1 MGIRNPAPSSSYAS
15 QRCNRRRGTTDD
27 PQSGQFSQSKCTVKY
42 SRLAPY
48 IPSFYNLREQKMHFL
63 FLFLFFIPSLALSL
77 RLAPCQNTTC
87 RFRFLGFAI
96 SILHCPIIST
106 CVSSFLRRPYIP
118 ASNKLHSKQACTTA
132 PLAQCIGPAS
142 LDRRSGVIF
151 VILPLLMSSQAMDTE
166 PYMGFFIQFL

>member
-1 MGIRNPAPSSSYAS
+1 MYSEILPTCSVHTIFLQPSGAK
-15 QRCNRRRGTTDD
+15 DAF
-27 PQSGQFSQSKCTVKY
+27 P
-42 SRLAPY
+42 
-48 IPSFYNLREQKMHFL
+48 

-142 LDRRSGVIF
+142 LDRRSGVIL
-151 VILPLLMSSQAMDTE
+151 VILPLLMSSQTMDTE
-166 PYMGFFIQFL
+166 PYMGIFHPISIDESK